1 MADRSLYERV
11 LERLAEGVELPQP
24 RPPRA
29 SASVVLWR
37 RGGDGVEVFWVRRS
51 PELAFM
57 GGWHAFPGGGLS
69 RGDREI
75 RFQGEPRGLGE
86 GPDDAGIPE
95 LLTGELELGEVAP
108 PGLLTCAVRELLEE
122 TGLAPMEEARS
133 ANPSGALVEK
143 LAGTRH
149 RLLSGQPAVEAL
161 AGDLGVDGS
170 LLTYAGRWLTPPLGP
185 LRFDNRFFL
194 LEWGAEAALQ
204 PSVIPGELVAGGWV
218 RPLDALAAWRGG
230 EVITAPPILHIL
242 RVLGEEG
249 PEDGLARLRNPVE
262 ANLGAHRRIEFRP
275 GVLLFPMETPTLPP
289 ARHTN
294 AYLLG
299 HGESVL
305 VDPGSPFPREI
316 AALTGALAALIDQEG
331 PRRRLCAIWLTHHHP
346 DHVGGVAALRSA
358 FDLPVLAHPL
368 TAERLRQ
375 AGVPVDGVLEDGRR
389 VVLEG
394 EPPLPVRVLHTPG
407 HTRGHLCFFDEEG
420 GSLIAG
426 DVISGLSTI
435 VIDPPEGD
443 MEDYLATLARLR
455 DLGARTLF
463 PSHGP
468 VLAEASARLG
478 AYLEHRLMR
487 ERRVAAAWAAG
498 LRTPAEIV
506 PQAYDDLDPAVAPLA
521 ERQVQAHLDRLE
533 RRGRLD

>member
-1 MADRSLYERV
+1 
-11 LERLAEGVELPQP
+11 
-24 RPPRA
+24 
-29 SASVVLWR
+29 
-37 RGGDGVEVFWVRRS
+37 
-51 PELAFM
+51 
-57 GGWHAFPGGGLS
+57 
-69 RGDREI
+69 
-75 RFQGEPRGLGE
+75 
-86 GPDDAGIPE
+86 
-95 LLTGELELGEVAP
+95 
-108 PGLLTCAVRELLEE
+108 
-122 TGLAPMEEARS
+122 
-133 ANPSGALVEK
+133 
-143 LAGTRH
+143 
-149 RLLSGQPAVEAL
+149 
-161 AGDLGVDGS
+161 
-170 LLTYAGRWLTPPLGP
+170 
-185 LRFDNRFFL
+185 
-194 LEWGAEAALQ
+194 
-204 PSVIPGELVAGGWV
+204 
-218 RPLDALAAWRGG
+218 
-230 EVITAPPILHIL
+230 
-242 RVLGEEG
+242 
-249 PEDGLARLRNPVE
+249 
-262 ANLGAHRRIEFRP
+262 
-275 GVLLFPMETPTLPP
+275 
-289 ARHTN
+289 
-294 AYLLG
+294 
-299 HGESVL
+299 
-305 VDPGSPFPREI
+305 
-316 AALTGALAALIDQEG
+316 
-331 PRRRLCAIWLTHHHP
+331 
-346 DHVGGVAALRSA
+346 
-358 FDLPVLAHPL
+358 VLAHPL